1 MTFNEKFAHPRA
13 LLHYKHIQR
22 EKEGEIYKLLNI
34 VIVNSQWCIN
44 QYKYNKLYWICNLIW
59 KWFHRKH
66 CKWSAT
72 HWIVKL
78 FINIKRVYK
87 KKKKYST
94 KINYNRIS
102 YPINIM
108 ENCNDVKL
116 KDDRKRDVSTTR
128 RPLIHTLNIT
138 LLKKIKKKKEEEW
151 SKIYGNVHKRYT

>member
-1 MTFNEKFAHPRA
+1 MIRNTLNCKIIHK
-13 LLHYKHIQR
+13 YKMSTYI
-22 EKEGEIYKLLNI
+22 
-34 VIVNSQWCIN
+34 
-44 QYKYNKLYWICNLIW
+44 
-59 KWFHRKH
+59 
-66 CKWSAT
+66 
-72 HWIVKL
+72 
-78 FINIKRVYK
+78 

-138 LLKKIKKKKEEEW
+138 L
-151 SKIYGNVHKRYT
+151 